1 MDDDTST
8 AASTTLATTP
18 KERLQLLWGLVLQ
31 HCIQYMLTTPPK
43 NIRADYLNAIRAFLK
58 DNGIDADAAHRDDVQ
73 TSLKKL
79 ESLQLPF
86 NGNPF

>member
-1 MDDDTST
+1 MDDEFTTS
-8 AASTTLATTP
+8 AATLATTP

-43 NIRADYLNAIRAFLK
+43 NIRADYLNAIRAFLR
-58 DNGIDADAAHRDDVQ
+58 DNGIDADAVHRDDVKS
-73 TSLKKL
+73 SLKKL